1 MYAFIFRREPAVEI
15 PTGFTTLK
23 CSVGN
28 LQEYKDTT
36 SLYKKVVNL
45 ENKEIEVEE
54 KIRGVVITTV
64 ARYQYQRK
72 FFGTL
77 RYEKKVSYKEQ
88 KIPIY
93 FDEIIWNKLKS
104 TDALSILEKELRES
118 MKLNIISL
126 SIRIHNKISISM
138 ETKEFDFKKIN
149 RFCTAMAEQAYN
161 MYIEEFISSIAE

>member
-1 MYAFIFRREPAVEI
+1 MYAFIFRRESSVDI
-15 PTGFTTLK
+15 PTGFSTLK
-23 CSVGN
+23 CTVGN

-45 ENKEIEVEE
+45 ENQEIEVEE

-77 RYEKKVSYKEQ
+77 RYEKKVLYKDQ
-88 KIPIY
+88 KVPIY
-93 FDEIIWNKLKS
+93 FDETIWNRLKA
-104 TDALSILEKELRES
+104 TDALLNLEKELKES
-118 MKLNIISL
+118 MKINIISS
-126 SIRIHNKISISM
+126 SIRIHNKISISL

-149 RFCTAMAEQAYN
+149 KFCTQFAERAYD
-161 MYIEEFISSIAE
+161 MYIEEFTSAIAE